1 MKLIEITESWIF
13 QGHDRSRRS
22 SLSSRAGSVEQ
33 AETGSRVS
41 QDSIVTSQ
49 STIEPELRTEPVVP
63 KQAKELGRIRFQIQL
78 KLVTD
83 TSLCTLQVSGVTR
96 WRVGGGLR
104 VTQAREY
111 IYRGKVHYRLF
122 SCLSTLS
129 LGVGNKEVKVMF
141 FKTTNQK
148 ADWQPQKR

>member
-1 MKLIEITESWIF
+1 MNIYTTERGVFKSPNLRDVIYEWNQLNLEFF

-41 QDSIVTSQ
+41 QDSFVTSQ
-49 STIEPELRTEPVVP
+49 STIEPKLRTEPVVP

-96 WRVGGGLR
+96 GRGCECMWWSLSNTSCVLSSLHNIIQR
-104 VTQAREY
+104 QKWSY
-111 IYRGKVHYRLF
+111 IY
-122 SCLSTLS
+122 C
-129 LGVGNKEVKVMF
+129 EVC
-141 FKTTNQK
+141 
-148 ADWQPQKR
+148 